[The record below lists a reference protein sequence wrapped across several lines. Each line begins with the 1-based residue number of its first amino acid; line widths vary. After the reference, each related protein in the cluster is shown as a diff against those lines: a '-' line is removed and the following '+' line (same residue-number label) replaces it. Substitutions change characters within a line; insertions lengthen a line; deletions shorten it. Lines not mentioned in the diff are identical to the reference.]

1 MTAEGKPQTGREHEV
16 GTLTAPLLTLDL
28 NREIEQL
35 PSEGAHVDFARGQ
48 VRPSLSVDAGAG
60 VIFIGETFERCLC

>member
-1 MTAEGKPQTGREHEV
+1 MIFLDLMSSHAVSLDTGISKGELEIMPAQAKSQTGRQHEV

-35 PSEGAHVDFARGQ
+35 RSEGR
-48 VRPSLSVDAGAG
+48 
-60 VIFIGETFERCLC
+60 